1 MIQRS
6 SPTGSVPPDPI
17 GIAVAE
23 FVGDLLS
30 LATIQ
35 LRYRPIGWEPSP
47 GEDPA
52 PVGSESNPVASESR
66 QILDGWVTTLIVDFE
81 DRIPSSVAAAQ
92 SELGQTLESLP
103 AAALVAA
110 DRFQSI
116 NGPTSESLSPSLR
129 RALRDTVVVEFLAQ
143 HPIWRGSGCDPRTLI
158 AETLEYL
165 IELSGSRVEAQD
177 LTHGVVLTD
186 ALDDDPRITVRYPSG
201 LRNVKRSPLLF
212 DGQRSVLVV
221 DQAGRAR
228 TELQRHHLGRL
239 LPEPGSVPVEA
250 TRFVDSGSLVAV
262 ATQQLGG
269 IGLFLRQDRS
279 IWTFVDGRPLVIRR
293 GERWKAFP
301 IWLTQGLQ
309 EAVGAGGA
317 VDLVVQA
324 ALIVSAQ
331 DKGAIFGI
339 MGSLDG
345 LDSTVASKD
354 RYDLRNETDPNAMN
368 AETRLHHLI
377 DAAEPDAETLA
388 RLATLDGAT
397 LVDRQGELIAYGA
410 ILTSKDSQ
418 HEGARTAAAK
428 TLSLMALAVLKVSQ
442 DGEITVFREG
452 RVIAT
457 LL

>member
-1 MIQRS
+1 MIHRS
-6 SPTGSVPPDPI
+6 STTGSVPPDPI

-30 LATIQ
+30 LATIK
-35 LRYRPIGWEPSP
+35 LRYRPIGWETSP
-47 GEDPA
+47 EEA
-52 PVGSESNPVASESR
+52 PMLGPEPVASESR
-66 QILDGWVTTLIVDFE
+66 QILDGWITTLIVDFE
-81 DRIPSSVAAAQ
+81 DRIPSSVALAQ
-92 SELGQTLESLP
+92 SELGQTLRSLP

-110 DRFQSI
+110 HQFQSI
-116 NGPTSESLSPSLR
+116 NRSNGLSPALR

-143 HPIWRGSGCDPRTLI
+143 HPIWHDSGCDPRTLI

-165 IELSGSRVEAQD
+165 IELSGTRVEAQH

-186 ALDDDPRITVRYPSG
+186 ALTDDPRITVRYPSG
-201 LRNVKRSPLLF
+201 MRDAKRSPLLF

-228 TELQRHHLGRL
+228 TELQRHRLERL
-239 LPEPGSVPVEA
+239 LPDTPLSHEA
-250 TRFVDSGSLVAV
+250 VRFVDSGSVVAL
-262 ATQQLGG
+262 ASQQMGG
-269 IGLFLRQDRS
+269 IGFFLRNDRS

-309 EAVGAGGA
+309 EAVGAGTA

-324 ALIVSAQ
+324 ALIVSTL

-345 LDSTVASKD
+345 LDSAVAIKD
-354 RYDLRNETDPNAMN
+354 RYDLRNESDPTAMYP
-368 AETRLHHLI
+368 ETRLHHLI
-377 DAAEPDAETLA
+377 DAAEPDPETLA
-388 RLATLDGAT
+388 RLGTLDGAT
-397 LVDRQGELIAYGA
+397 LVDCNGSLLAYGA
-410 ILTSKDSQ
+410 ILTTRDSQ

-428 TLSLMALAVLKVSQ
+428 TLSLLALTVLKVSQ
-442 DGEITVFREG
+442 DGEITVFRDG
-452 RVIAT
+452 SVIAT

>member
-1 MIQRS
+1 MIHRS
-6 SPTGSVPPDPI
+6 SPTGSVPPDPV

-30 LATIQ
+30 LATIK
-35 LRYRPIGWEPSP
+35 LRYRPIGWEPTPEELPPSGP
-47 GEDPA
+47 D
-52 PVGSESNPVASESR
+52 PVASESR

-81 DRIPSSVAAAQ
+81 HRIPNSVAVAQ
-92 SELGQTLESLP
+92 SELGQTLRSLP

-110 DRFQSI
+110 HQFQSI
-116 NGPTSESLSPSLR
+116 TRTASNVLSPALK
-129 RALRDTVVVEFLAQ
+129 RALRDTVVVEFLGQ
-143 HPIWRGSGCDPRTLI
+143 HPIWHESGCDPRTLI

-165 IELSGSRVEAQD
+165 IELSGTRVEAQH
-177 LTHGVVLTD
+177 LTHGVVITD
-186 ALDDDPRITVRYPSG
+186 ALQNDPRITVQYPSG
-201 LRNVKRSPLLF
+201 LRDAKRSPLLF

-228 TELQRHHLGRL
+228 TELQRHRLEQL
-239 LPEPGSVPVEA
+239 LPNAPLSHEA
-250 TRFVDSGSLVAV
+250 ARFVDSGSLVAL
-262 ATQQLGG
+262 ATQQMGG
-269 IGLFLRQDRS
+269 IGFFLRTDRS

-309 EAVGAGGA
+309 EAVGAGTA

-324 ALIVSAQ
+324 ALIVSTL

-345 LDSTVASKD
+345 LDTAVATKD
-354 RYDLRNETDPNAMN
+354 RYDLRNESDPTAMN

-377 DAAEPDAETLA
+377 DAAEPDPETLA
-388 RLATLDGAT
+388 RLGTLDGAT
-397 LVDRQGELIAYGA
+397 LVDCNGSLLAYGA
-410 ILTSKDSQ
+410 ILTTTDSQ

-428 TLSLMALAVLKVSQ
+428 TLSLLALAVLKVSQ
-442 DGEITVFREG
+442 DGEITVFRDG